1 MGTLLN
7 RRRYMGGGSP
17 YDEFGYI
24 KDGKVFHLDGIN
36 KGATDG
42 SWVDLVGGNVFENNG
57 AVSNDTY
64 FYFSNNGYLIGT
76 SHYGTIDYTVETCFA
91 PDARFEGMVFQSGAD
106 TLAGTNIVLYQYLN
120 RGLFLSKRP
129 IYNLNSVVDNN
140 TISLNENIGVQNG
153 VTISRSANSDWW
165 SSVDNFLIGLNMYR
179 TGSKRMYYTGKIY
192 SIRFYDRRLT
202 TEEILHNQQVDN
214 IRFNLGLN
222 I

>member
-1 MGTLLN
+1 
-7 RRRYMGGGSP
+7 MGGGESP

-24 KDGKVFHLDGIN
+24 KAGKVFHLDGIN
-36 KGATDG
+36 KGTTDG

-91 PDARFEGMVFQSGAD
+91 PDAQFKGMVFQSGKD
-106 TLAGTNIVLYQYLN
+106 QTAGTNIVLYQYLDD
-120 RGLFLSKRP
+120 GLFLSKIP
-129 IYNLNSVVDNN
+129 FYVLNPVVGNN
-140 TISLNENIGVQNG
+140 TVSLNDNIGVQNG
-153 VTISRSANSDWW
+153 VTISRSTRSDWW
-165 SSVDNFLIGLNMYR
+165 AAVDNFLIGLNMY
-179 TGSKRMYYTGKIY
+179 GNGAKRMYYTGKIY

-202 TEEILHNQQVDN
+202 AEEILHNQQVDN
-214 IRFNLGLN
+214 ARFNLGLS

>member
-1 MGTLLN
+1 MIGVN
-7 RRRYMGGGSP
+7 RRRVMGDSP
-17 YDEFGYI
+17 YDEYGYI
-24 KDGKVFHLDGIN
+24 KKGKVFHLDGIN

-91 PDARFEGMVFQSGAD
+91 PDAQFRGMVFQSGTDAA
-106 TLAGTNIVLYQYLN
+106 AGTNIVLYQYLDQ
-120 RGLFLSKRP
+120 GLFLSNRP
-129 IYNLNSVVDNN
+129 MYNLNSVVGNN

-153 VTISRSANSDWW
+153 VTITRGIKSDWW
-165 SSVDNFLIGLNMYR
+165 AAVDNFLIGLNMYGEGTR
-179 TGSKRMYYTGKIY
+179 RLYYIGKIY

-202 TEEILHNQQVDN
+202 AEEILHNQQIDN